1 MGKADSAREA
11 AGEPDRT
18 APPGGAQ
25 PHGGAP
31 SSGDGSPV
39 GRRIVL
45 GMVGLGAVGVLV
57 GARTQSAVDTALGP
71 LNSSVGDIVPGA
83 GGFRFYSVAGTVKPR
98 TAAAYQLRV
107 DGLVSRPSTLSMAAL
122 QALPRT
128 RVVRDFQCV
137 TGWRVPKVPWTGVA
151 LPDLLDHVG
160 VDPRATVVRFH
171 SFDGVYTEQLT
182 LDQAR
187 RRDVLIAYAMRDAPV
202 IHDHGGPVRLYV
214 APMYGYKS
222 LKWLGRIQLSDRSVP
237 GYWEG
242 RGYDDDAWVG
252 RSNGRSDA
260 AT

>member
-1 MGKADSAREA
+1 MGKADSTREPADELDTMTPPHGAA
-11 AGEPDRT
+11 AGRF
-18 APPGGAQ
+18 PP
-25 PHGGAP
+25 
-31 SSGDGSPV
+31 SGEGSPV

-57 GARTQSAVDTALGP
+57 GARTQNAVDAALGP
-71 LNSSVGDIVPGA
+71 LNTSVGDIVPGA
-83 GGFRFYSVAGTVKPR
+83 GGFRFYSVAGSVKAR
-98 TAAAYQLRV
+98 SAADYRLRV
-107 DGLVSRPSTLSMAAL
+107 DGLVTRPSTLTLPQL
-122 QALPRT
+122 QAMPRT
-128 RVVRDFQCV
+128 RIVRDFQCV

-151 LPDLLDHVG
+151 LPDLLDQVG
-160 VDPRATVVRFH
+160 VDPRATMVRFH

-182 LDQAR
+182 LAQAR
-187 RRDVLIAYAMRDAPV
+187 RRDMLIAYAMRDAPV